1 MKKQS
6 PHRNASSSWQVP
18 VLTRSLMMPAL
29 EGPQNGSSLSSSP
42 GPILKAQPRHIVAA
56 LAYCSACRP
65 HKSFPTGSSAELF
78 AQSDGPL
85 LPWHAQMPST
95 RLQQ

>member
-1 MKKQS
+1 
-6 PHRNASSSWQVP
+6 
-18 VLTRSLMMPAL
+18 MMPAL

-65 HKSFPTGSSAELF
+65 QKICHSVPSANSFALSNWAGRPM
-78 AQSDGPL
+78 
-85 LPWHAQMPST
+85 LPWHAQLQ
-95 RLQQ
+95 RLSCSMQLRDQVHFCPAAMLPCD